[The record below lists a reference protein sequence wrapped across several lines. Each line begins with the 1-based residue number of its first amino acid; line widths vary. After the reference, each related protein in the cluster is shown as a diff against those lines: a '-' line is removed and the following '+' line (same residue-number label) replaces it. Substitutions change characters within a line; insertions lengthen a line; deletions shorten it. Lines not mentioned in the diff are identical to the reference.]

1 MLIISVVKLKGLKVA
16 GNLKILS
23 NSLTAIQ
30 LKTKLTPI
38 KMVIIKI
45 KDLKRYLEYIYNPSN

>member
-23 NSLTAIQ
+23 NSLTTIQ
-30 LKTKLTPI
+30 LKTKLTP
-38 KMVIIKI
+38 KQMVIIKI
-45 KDLKRYLEYIYNPSN
+45 KDLKGKLIIKNKV